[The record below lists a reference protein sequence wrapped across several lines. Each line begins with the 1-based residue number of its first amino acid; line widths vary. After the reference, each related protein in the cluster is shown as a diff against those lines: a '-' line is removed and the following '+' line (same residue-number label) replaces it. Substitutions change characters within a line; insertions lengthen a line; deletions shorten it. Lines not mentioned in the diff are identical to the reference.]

1 MSESEVKRLEVYIAD
16 LSARLSAAEKRFD
29 DHHHFLK
36 SVIQT
41 FTEKEGHLKSKL
53 ESLTNA
59 VAQMFHEPNEN
70 TKSN

>member
-1 MSESEVKRLEVYIAD
+1 MSESEVKRLEIYLND
-16 LSARLSAAEKRFD
+16 LSLRVFTLEKRND
-29 DHHHFLK
+29 DYHHFLK

-59 VAQMFHEPNEN
+59 VAQMFHEPNED
-70 TKSN
+70 TKNN